1 MDCGVS
7 GPEKPLHLVFSSTIM
22 NSTSSQESEPRSPS
36 FPDEEDVFQ
45 AEFADSA
52 PRRSRSRSARRVLLL
67 LVAVGVSVATMLYW
81 LPSERANWQ
90 IAAAQA
96 KWLEGDL
103 PGAISILEIAAV
115 EFPETV
121 AIYEQ
126 RIQFYLEAKE
136 YEKALA
142 DVQRIIELSS
152 DSTKALGLK
161 SQVLHHLG
169 KHDEAIKVCEEMWR
183 RAEKEWIGSAPTALN
198 SLAYAQAIRDTQL
211 NEALEH
217 IDEALRLAG
226 DNPAFLDT
234 RGFVKYRLGDS
245 KAAKVDIERAVEV
258 WEKLVAYQEA
268 QGLSGVRSYQ
278 SETERTSYQKALAVM
293 LYHRSLVYDRLGL
306 RDEAKVDRERVRVL
320 GFEPNEQLF

>member
-1 MDCGVS
+1 MS
-7 GPEKPLHLVFSSTIM
+7 SNISLEPAQTPPPLP
-22 NSTSSQESEPRSPS
+22 SE
-36 FPDEEDVFQ
+36 EGVFQ
-45 AEFADSA
+45 AELSDSA
-52 PRRSRSRSARRVLLL
+52 PRRPRNRLLRRVLLFF
-67 LVAVGVSVATMLYW
+67 VAVGVTVAMLVNW

-96 KWLEGDL
+96 KWLDGDL
-103 PGAISILEIAAV
+103 PGAISILEIAGA
-115 EFPETV
+115 EFPEAT

-126 RIQFYLEAKE
+126 RIPFYLEAKE
-136 YEKALA
+136 FKKAFA
-142 DVQRIIELSS
+142 DVDRIIELTPA
-152 DSTKALGLK
+152 STTALGLK

-169 KHDEAIKVCEEMWR
+169 KHDEAIKVCEEMR
-183 RAEKEWIGSAPTALN
+183 RLAEKEWIGSMPTALN
-198 SLAYAQAIRDTQL
+198 SLAYAQAIGDTQL
-211 NEALEH
+211 DEASKH

-245 KAAKVDIERAVEV
+245 KAARTDIEQAVEV
-258 WEKLVAYQEA
+258 WEKLVAYQKA

-278 SETERTSYQKALAVM
+278 SETERVSLHQAFAVM

-306 RDEAKVDRERVRVL
+306 RDEAKVDRERVRGL

>member
-1 MDCGVS
+1 
-7 GPEKPLHLVFSSTIM
+7 M
-22 NSTSSQESEPRSPS
+22 NSTSSQESEPLSPS
-36 FPDEEDVFQ
+36 FAGEEDVFQ
-45 AEFADSA
+45 AEFADST
-52 PRRSRSRSARRVLLL
+52 PRRSRNRRDRRVLLF
-67 LVAVGVSVATMLYW
+67 LVAVGVSVALMLYW
-81 LPSERANWQ
+81 LPSERAKWQ

-103 PGAISILEIAAV
+103 PGAISILDIAAA

-126 RIQFYLEAKE
+126 RVQFYLEAKE

-142 DVQRIIELSS
+142 DVQRIIELST
-152 DSTKALGLK
+152 DSTTALALK

-169 KHDEAIKVCEEMWR
+169 KHDEAIKVCEELLR

-198 SLAYAQAIRDTQL
+198 SLAYAQAIGDTQL

-226 DNPAFLDT
+226 GNPAFLDT

-245 KAAKVDIERAVEV
+245 QAAKVDIERAVEV

-278 SETERTSYQKALAVM
+278 SETERMSYQQALAVM

-306 RDEAKVDRERVRVL
+306 KDEAKVDRERVRAL

>member
-1 MDCGVS
+1 
-7 GPEKPLHLVFSSTIM
+7 M
-22 NSTSSQESEPRSPS
+22 NSTSSQESEPLSPS
-36 FPDEEDVFQ
+36 FPGEEDVFQ
-45 AEFADSA
+45 AEFADST
-52 PRRSRSRSARRVLLL
+52 PRQSRNRRDRRVLLF
-67 LVAVGVSVATMLYW
+67 LVAVGVSVALMLYW
-81 LPSERANWQ
+81 LPSERAKWQ

-103 PGAISILEIAAV
+103 PGAISILEIAAA

-126 RIQFYLEAKE
+126 RVQFYLEAKE

-142 DVQRIIELSS
+142 DVQRIIELST
-152 DSTKALGLK
+152 DSTTALALK

-169 KHDEAIKVCEEMWR
+169 KHDEAIKVCEELLR

-198 SLAYAQAIRDTQL
+198 SLAYAQAIGDTQL

-245 KAAKVDIERAVEV
+245 QAAKVDIERAVEV

-278 SETERTSYQKALAVM
+278 SETERMSYQQALAVM

-306 RDEAKVDRERVRVL
+306 KDEAKVDRERVRAL

>member
-1 MDCGVS
+1 
-7 GPEKPLHLVFSSTIM
+7 M
-22 NSTSSQESEPRSPS
+22 NSTSSQESEPLSPS
-36 FPDEEDVFQ
+36 FPDQEDVFQ

-52 PRRSRSRSARRVLLL
+52 PRRSRNRRDRRVLLF
-67 LVAVGVSVATMLYW
+67 LVAVGVSVALMLYW
-81 LPSERANWQ
+81 LPSERAKWQ

-103 PGAISILEIAAV
+103 PGAISILEIAAA

-126 RIQFYLEAKE
+126 RVQFYLEAKE

-142 DVQRIIELSS
+142 DVQRIIELST
-152 DSTKALGLK
+152 DSTTALALK

-169 KHDEAIKVCEEMWR
+169 KHDEAIKVCEELLR

-198 SLAYAQAIRDTQL
+198 SLAYAQAIGDTQL

-245 KAAKVDIERAVEV
+245 QAAKVDIERAVEV

-278 SETERTSYQKALAVM
+278 SETERASYQQALAVM

-306 RDEAKVDRERVRVL
+306 KDEAKVDRERVRAL